1 MTGSSEESRASPP
14 LPEFFIVG
22 HPKSGT
28 TALWE
33 ALRAH
38 PGIFM
43 PQVKEPVFFATELPR
58 QAHRYVAPA
67 TLEEYLALFQGA
79 APGQRVGEA
88 SASYL
93 WSRAAA
99 GGIAALQPDARIIA
113 ILREPASFLHSFHL
127 QMLQSHNESEKDFGR
142 ALALE
147 DERRAGRR
155 VPRRSSWPQLLLYS
169 EQVRYVEQLRRY
181 HEQFGRERVLVL
193 IYDDFRADNAGTV
206 KEVLGFLDVP
216 GDGPIEIGQANP
228 SVQMRSQRLDEVLS
242 AVSMGTGPAAGAL
255 KSAVKA
261 VVPQGLRRS
270 ALRAAQRR
278 LVHAQVARP
287 DEALMA
293 EIRRKYRP
301 EVEALAEYL
310 DRDVVRLWGYDSR
323 A

>member
-1 MTGSSEESRASPP
+1 MTSSTDPARR

-43 PQVKEPVFFATELPR
+43 PAMKEPVFFATELPR
-58 QAHRYVAPA
+58 RAHRYLAPA
-67 TLEEYLALFQGA
+67 TLDQYLSLFDGA

-99 GGIAALQPDARIIA
+99 AGIAELQPDARIIA

-127 QMLQSHNESEKDFGR
+127 QLLQSHNESEKDFAR

-155 VPRRSSWPQLLLYS
+155 LPPRSSWPQLLLYS

-181 HEQFGRERVLVL
+181 HERFGRERVLVL
-193 IYDDFRADNAGTV
+193 IYDDFRKDNRGSVA
-206 KEVLGFLDVP
+206 EVLRFLDVAP
-216 GDGPIEIGQANP
+216 EGPIEIGHANP
-228 SVQMRSQRLDEVLS
+228 SVRMRSQRLDDALN
-242 AVSMGTGPAAGAL
+242 AVTMGSGPAAAAL
-255 KSAVKA
+255 RSAVKT
-261 VVPQGLRRS
+261 VLPRGLRRG
-270 ALRAAQRR
+270 AVRVARR
-278 LVHAQVARP
+278 RFVHAEVRP
-287 DEALMA
+287 PDPVLMGQ
-293 EIRRKYRP
+293 IRRRYRP

-310 DRDVVRLWGYDSR
+310 DRDLVRLWGYDR
-323 A
+323 LA

>member
-1 MTGSSEESRASPP
+1 MTSSSEGSRDPRR

-33 ALRAH
+33 ALRAN

-43 PQVKEPVFFATELPR
+43 PDVKEPVFFATELPR

-67 TLEEYLALFQGA
+67 TLDEYLSLFEGA
-79 APGQRVGEA
+79 APGQRIGEA

-127 QMLQSHNESEKDFGR
+127 QMVQSHNESEKDFGR

-147 DERRAGRR
+147 DERREGRR
-155 VPRRSSWPQLLLYS
+155 LPRRSSWPQLLLYS

-181 HEQFGRERVLVL
+181 HARFGRERVLVL
-193 IYDDFRADNAGTV
+193 IYDDFRRDNPGTV
-206 KEVLGFLDVP
+206 REVLRFLDVA
-216 GDGPIEIGQANP
+216 GDAPVEIGHANP
-228 SVQMRSQRLDEVLS
+228 SVRLRSQRLDEALN
-242 AVSMGTGPAAGAL
+242 AVSMGRGPAAGVL

-261 VVPQGLRRS
+261 LVPRGLRRG
-270 ALRAAQRR
+270 ALRTAQRR
-278 LVHAQVARP
+278 LVHGEVPPP
-287 DEALMA
+287 DELLMG
-293 EIRRKYRP
+293 EIRRKYRA

-310 DRDVVRLWGYDSR
+310 DRDVVRLWGYDGL

>member
-1 MTGSSEESRASPP
+1 MTSSSDPARPARR

-28 TALWE
+28 TALWQ

-43 PQVKEPVFFATELPR
+43 PQMKEPVFFATELPR
-58 QAHRYVAPA
+58 QAHRYVAPS
-67 TLEEYLALFQGA
+67 TLDEYLSLFEGA

-99 GGIAALQPDARIIA
+99 SGIAAVQPDPRIIA

-127 QMLQSHNESEKDFGR
+127 QMVQSHNESEKDFGR

-155 VPRRSSWPQLLLYS
+155 LPARSSWPQLLLYS

-193 IYDDFRADNAGTV
+193 IYDDFRADNPGAV
-206 KEVLGFLDVP
+206 SEVLRFLGVT
-216 GDGPIEIGQANP
+216 GDEPVEIGHANP
-228 SVQMRSQRLDEVLS
+228 SVRMRSQRLDEALN
-242 AVSMGTGPAAGAL
+242 AVSTGSGPAAAAL

-261 VVPQGLRRS
+261 VVPRRLRRG

-278 LVHAQVARP
+278 LVHAQVEPP
-287 DEALMA
+287 DPVLMS
-293 EIRRKYRP
+293 EIRRNYRA
-301 EVEALAEYL
+301 EVDALAEYL
-310 DRDVVRLWGYDSR
+310 DRDLVRLWGYDR
-323 A
+323 LA